1 MESVGPGD
9 GDAVLPV
16 SEEPTTA
23 EEVPPAVDGAAA
35 VAGEVP
41 ANGEP
46 AADAGGAS
54 TDGPGDGAV
63 AAAGPDAGAV
73 TSAQLQDAI
82 DQLLKE
88 TDLQSV
94 CVGKFRRRLLGTE

>member
-1 MESVGPGD
+1 MESMAPGD
-9 GDAVLPV
+9 GDAVRPL
-16 SEEPTTA
+16 SDEPSTD
-23 EEVPPAVDGAAA
+23 EVPPAVDGAAA
-35 VAGEVP
+35 AAGEVP
-41 ANGEP
+41 ANGAP
-46 AADAGGAS
+46 APDAGGAS

-73 TSAQLQDAI
+73 TSAQLKDAI